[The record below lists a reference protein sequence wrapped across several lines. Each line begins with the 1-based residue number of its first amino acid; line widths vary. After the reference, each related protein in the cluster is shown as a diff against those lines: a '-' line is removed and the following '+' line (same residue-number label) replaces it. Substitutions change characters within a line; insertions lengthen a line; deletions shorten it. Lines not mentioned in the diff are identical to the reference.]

1 MGVNGFAQ
9 KEKAGYY
16 AAGIAKKA
24 TVHSPRHSFA
34 THSLMSGVNICEI
47 QELLGH
53 KNPETTMI
61 HTHVVRDLSA
71 TLESPLDML

>member
-1 MGVNGFAQ
+1 
-9 KEKAGYY
+9 
-16 AAGIAKKA
+16 
-24 TVHSPRHSFA
+24 
-34 THSLMSGVNICEI
+34 MSGVNICEI